1 MTAFTFP
8 RPITDKPPRAKRGI
22 SLSLRLFAAFL
33 ILLGFASLIRL
44 FAFTPSLVWDGW
56 FDLLVRVSSNSGKIT
71 SVTCEVFQ
79 TTDQAE
85 RVGELMALGEVE
97 ESLSRWTVKTPQFT
111 GEPVEVRV
119 PVSGTEAMCGRALS
133 RTQFQCLVVTAELA
147 DARRVK
153 KLVQIPDGRVARE
166 LTVEL
171 P

>member
-1 MTAFTFP
+1 MTGFAFP
-8 RPITDKPPRAKRGI
+8 SPITDKPPRQKRRI
-22 SLSLRLFAAFL
+22 PLSLRLFGAFL

-44 FAFTPSLVWDGW
+44 FAFTPSLVWDGS
-56 FDLLVRVSSNSGKIT
+56 FDLLVSVSSNSGKIK
-71 SVTCEVFQ
+71 SLTCEVFPTIQ
-79 TTDQAE
+79 QAE
-85 RVGELMALGEVE
+85 RVAELLAEGAVGEGYPN
-97 ESLSRWTVKTPQFT
+97 WTVKTPRFT

-133 RTQFQCLVVTAELA
+133 RTQFQCLLVTAELA
-147 DARRVK
+147 DARRIK